1 MTGGYFSDEA
11 SLLAALDA
19 VPADILM
26 NDVNPIAMEI
36 LKKHIASDIYNAY
49 TPKSGGWVG
58 HTTYQRRHVLEGAV
72 VGEMES
78 SDTLC
83 VTSTASPSPSI
94 LGTGFSGAGGGGF
107 LQMLQVG
114 NMGIWKSGFPRP
126 AIANTELDYA
136 SNPSIQS
143 AIKSGIARLF
153 G

>member
-1 MTGGYFSDEA
+1 MADTFFCDESA
-11 SLLAALDA
+11 LLGSLENVA
-19 VPADILM
+19 ADILM
-26 NDVNPIAMEI
+26 NDVRPVAIEI
-36 LKKHIASDIYNAY
+36 FKKHIASDIYNAY

-94 LGTGFSGAGGGGF
+94 LGIGFSGAGDGGF